1 MDPENFKWPPVISG
15 PGGAVLEPG
24 GRGVTPRGCRQGGRR
39 GFFLNPTRP
48 VQGGAGSR
56 RDPGAPVEG
65 RWPAAQAGQGS
76 DRGPLPG
83 LQGQH
88 SVGWEQS
95 LPRPSVQPPEKGAS
109 VPGLLETGGK
119 ERREKPAARQQV
131 PCQTL
136 PGCRRP
142 HTRPGRPQKVVS
154 LPPPFKS
161 GARSLPRRRG
171 VTGRVGQP
179 QISPRSAPVPV
190 PPGRPATTTQALGP
204 GGTAVPPP
212 SLPGGARGTGE
223 RGSAASAKPRGV
235 LSCWEHAAPAGDKH
249 STYREDVSLSLR
261 VRNIGTNN

>member
-95 LPRPSVQPPEKGAS
+95 LPRPSIQPPEKGAS

-161 GARSLPRRRG
+161 GARSLPRHQG
-171 VTGRVGQP
+171 VTGRVRQP

-190 PPGRPATTTQALGP
+190 PPAG
-204 GGTAVPPP
+204 PPP
-212 SLPGGARGTGE
+212 PRRRWALAGPRCRRLRSQAVHGE
-223 RGSAASAKPRGV
+223 RGNGV
-235 LSCWEHAAPAGDKH
+235 LQRQQSRAGFYHAG
-249 STYREDVSLSLR
+249 STLLLR
-261 VRNIGTNN
+261 VISIQPTGRMSVSV